1 MTQSIDQID
10 QIVRPPAFPDHT
22 QLPESDGTFVKN
34 FQEHPQSII
43 LTDAIGP
50 VLQKLHPDGQY
61 AIGQDSG
68 IYWRETEPAEKG
80 AESPDWF
87 YVPNVPPQLNG
98 RYRRSYVLWREYI
111 APLIALEFASSNGE
125 EERDKTPLSV
135 VAGTVQKPGK
145 FWVYEQ
151 IIRIPY
157 YGIYE
162 IITGKLEVYG
172 LSEGVYQPLTPNERG
187 HYPIVPLG
195 VELGLWQGSYQN
207 QTLLWLRWWDDQGN
221 LLLIG
226 DERAKLEELKAQ
238 REQERANKE
247 SQRAELEKQRA
258 EAEKQRAEA
267 EKQRAETEKQRAET
281 EKQRAE
287 NSEQAR
293 KNAIPQ
299 LLAMGLSVEQI
310 SEILSLT
317 LEEVRE
323 SS

>member
-1 MTQSIDQID
+1 
-10 QIVRPPAFPDHT
+10 
-22 QLPESDGTFVKN
+22 
-34 FQEHPQSII
+34 
-43 LTDAIGP
+43 
-50 VLQKLHPDGQY
+50 
-61 AIGQDSG
+61 
-68 IYWRETEPAEKG
+68 
-80 AESPDWF
+80 
-87 YVPNVPPQLNG
+87 
-98 RYRRSYVLWREYI
+98 
-111 APLIALEFASSNGE
+111 
-125 EERDKTPLSV
+125 
-135 VAGTVQKPGK
+135 
-145 FWVYEQ
+145 
-151 IIRIPY
+151 
-157 YGIYE
+157 
-162 IITGKLEVYG
+162 
-172 LSEGVYQPLTPNERG
+172 
-187 HYPIVPLG
+187 LG

-238 REQERANKE
+238 REQERAEKE

-258 EAEKQRAEA
+258 DAEKQRAEL
-267 EKQRAETEKQRAET
+267 ESQRAET